1 MTYTDL
7 HNTLADKYAQ
17 LTFGKDY
24 IELDVFEQDAIDDH
38 IASLSKPNPFN
49 I

>member
-1 MTYTDL
+1 MNYIDY
-7 HNTLADKYAQ
+7 HNALADKYAQ

-24 IELDVFEQDAIDDH
+24 IELDVFAQDAIDDH